1 MNDIIVVV
9 LIISGNECG
18 IKSGR
23 IVFLLYLFFRRLLLN
38 RKITMVIIS
47 GWAGV
52 TYASECFLPGLPSLQ
67 RKSLWKRGNHQALF
81 ESYAP
86 IINCLER
93 KNYGATWCYD
103 SFHSSF
109 FLSIA
114 FRMVSNLRIRHFF
127 GFSGCWQ
134 MHVKRLFHR
143 IKPGYHKRCHVQGC
157 SCLRTRTGV
166 VRPADMCGITGML
179 CELNCVL
186 LAGDVYWWFGSV

>member
-1 MNDIIVVV
+1 MIVVV

-47 GWAGV
+47 GWPGV

-103 SFHSSF
+103 SFHSRSF
-109 FLSIA
+109 WALRSGWSAIYAYSQPASLFWF
-114 FRMVSNLRIRHFF
+114 FR
-127 GFSGCWQ
+127 
-134 MHVKRLFHR
+134 
-143 IKPGYHKRCHVQGC
+143 
-157 SCLRTRTGV
+157 
-166 VRPADMCGITGML
+166 
-179 CELNCVL
+179 L
-186 LAGDVYWWFGSV
+186 LADACKTPLSPD

>member
-1 MNDIIVVV
+1 
-9 LIISGNECG
+9 
-18 IKSGR
+18 
-23 IVFLLYLFFRRLLLN
+23 
-38 RKITMVIIS
+38 MVIIS
-47 GWAGV
+47 DWAGV
-52 TYASECFLPGLPSLQ
+52 TYASECFLPGLPALQ

-114 FRMVSNLRIRHFF
+114 FRMVSNLRIQSTSATFLVF
-127 GFSGCWQ
+127 
-134 MHVKRLFHR
+134 
-143 IKPGYHKRCHVQGC
+143 PA
-157 SCLRTRTGV
+157 GV

-186 LAGDVYWWFGSV
+186 LAGDVYWWFGSVLRPDGVMLPSLFYIKIQKQKPALWAGSLEQWCRTRNRKFLLSYWY